1 MKISILFILCL
12 WLATACSSH
21 KSSSV
26 SPGFGLKL
34 LTPSVR
40 VGDIV
45 VLTGRGIPSGSGN
58 VRVFIGS
65 KEIPVINQST
75 SLIRFLVPRE
85 AQGALTVDI
94 NDNVTDFPDFS
105 IHTSVVYALGTDNR
119 TGDAYV
125 YRLDGNL
132 NPGQVAGVRRN
143 SSGLYNLGWTSGLLA
158 VAAELSMTGSGNT
171 FHFQQVNVGAGTVDS
186 ISTSRLG
193 TLFPVFIPDQAGRRL
208 IGFNTISREVSG
220 QFVEVDAGQ
229 AKIISS
235 ITSTLD
241 IASIDG
247 GVIAPSGFL
256 YSFGVT
262 DNSAQASSLL
272 QVNLN
277 TSSVSGYTL
286 QRQYSV
292 LAIDPFTGD
301 IYTLDATNRQFIV
314 ISPEDGSVTKS
325 IDFPTVVPYQLAYIP
340 ETGQVWVLASD
351 FNGGV
356 KNYIY
361 QVNPETGVMNPV
373 ELTSDVFL
381 TTLVAR

>member
-1 MKISILFILCL
+1 MKTPILLLLCL
-12 WLATACSSH
+12 WLVTACSSH
-21 KSSSV
+21 KSSPV
-26 SPGFGLKL
+26 PPNFGLAL
-34 LTPSVR
+34 RTSNLR
-40 VGDIV
+40 VGDV
-45 VLTGRGIPSGSGN
+45 GVLTGKGIPSASGD
-58 VRVFIGS
+58 VRVFIGG
-65 KEIPVINQST
+65 KEVSVISQSST
-75 SLIRFLVPRE
+75 QVRFIVPQD

-94 NDNVTDFPDFS
+94 GDKITGFPDFS
-105 IHTSVVYALGTDNR
+105 IHTSVVYALGMDNQ
-119 TGDAYV
+119 TGNAYV
-125 YRLDGNL
+125 YQLDGNL
-132 NPGQVAGVRRN
+132 NPNRIAGVKKN

-158 VAAELSMTGSGNT
+158 VAAELSMTGSGNI
-171 FHFQQVNVGAGTVDS
+171 FHFQQINVESGTVDS
-186 ISTSRLG
+186 ISTSQLG
-193 TLFPVFIPDQAGRRL
+193 TLFPVFIPDQAGQRL
-208 IGFNTISREVSG
+208 IGFNTISPEVSG
-220 QFVEVDAGQ
+220 QFVEVAAGR

-241 IASIDG
+241 IAGIDCG
-247 GVIAPSGFL
+247 AIAPSGYL

-301 IYTLDATNRQFIV
+301 IYTLDATNRQLIV

-361 QVNPETGVMNPV
+361 QINPETGVMNPV

-381 TTLVAR
+381 TTLVTR